1 MSNAVATEP
10 RTAQPSVNHDTES
23 LGGRLLK
30 LSMLINLVMLTLA
43 YAMLVMPVLWLARPV
58 RMVNPF

>member
-1 MSNAVATEP
+1 
-10 RTAQPSVNHDTES
+10 
-23 LGGRLLK
+23 
-30 LSMLINLVMLTLA
+30 MLINFVMLTLA